1 MTSII
6 AALWHDAPLKRWP
19 AAWEMI
25 IELAGRALCLDPG
38 ERFLITVIRILDEL
52 FVHPASPTIAPPY
65 HSPNEPAGNR
75 SSRHEYA
82 PEMPS
87 IGPPLSRI
95 CADDR
100 IGFAAVGHQ

>member
-6 AALWHDAPLKRWP
+6 AASWHDAPLKRWL

-25 IELAGRALCLDPG
+25 IKLAGRALCLDLG
-38 ERFLITVIRILDEL
+38 ERFLITVIRILDEFL
-52 FVHPASPTIAPPY
+52 VHPAPPTVAPPY
-65 HSPNEPAGNR
+65 DSPNEPTGNR
-75 SSRHEYA
+75 SSRHDDP

-100 IGFAAVGHQ
+100 ISFAAVGHQ